1 MVGFNSWLDPFYDRI
16 PQILSILLF
25 GGIINKLFRFAL
37 CSALPHILLLS
48 FTFRTFRVLT
58 GLLAFII
65 RFVVV
70 NLLVRSFSAHYLI
83 LAGFWWIRFLLLS
96 PNFLNFISLNSLKL
110 IYRRVFKHLM
120 LRDCCLYIWIVQWQ
134 LKVVSNFLKGLFC
147 GYLNQLGFFRLFG
160 D

>member
-58 GLLAFII
+58 GLLVFII

-96 PNFLNFISLNSLKL
+96 LNSLHFCCLDSLKL
-110 IYRRVFKHLM
+110 IYGHVLKHLI
-120 LRDCCLYIWIVQWQ
+120 LRDSCLYGWIVQCH
-134 LKVVSNFLKGLFC
+134 LKVVSDILKCLFC
-147 GYLNQLGFFRLFG
+147 GYLNQLGFFRFFS